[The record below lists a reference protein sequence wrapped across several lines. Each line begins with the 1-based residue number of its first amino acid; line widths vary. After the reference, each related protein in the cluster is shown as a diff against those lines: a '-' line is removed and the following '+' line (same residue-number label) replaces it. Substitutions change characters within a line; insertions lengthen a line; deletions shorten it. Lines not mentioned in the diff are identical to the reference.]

1 MTQENVNQNNTE
13 LKAWVVFRDK
23 TELGILKPLKRGF
36 RHCFVILNDGK
47 RWISVDP
54 LSNHMDV
61 LVHDLDPDFD
71 LPGWMAERDCTVL
84 AAPIARDKMCMAPIL
99 PFSCVEAVKRVLGI
113 HAWHILTPYQLYSYL
128 QRRQFVFAA
137 PSTTQKLKEIF
148 YGWRYIRSIKN
159 SVRQDSAN
167 AYQHGAYS

>member
-1 MTQENVNQNNTE
+1 MTQENNNETATQ
-13 LKAWVVFRDK
+13 LKAWVIFRDK

-36 RHCFVILNDGK
+36 RYCFVILNDGK

-84 AAPIARDKMCMAPIL
+84 PAAVERDKMRMAPVL

-113 HAWHILTPYQLYSYL
+113 HGWHILTPYQLYRYL
-128 QRRQFVFAA
+128 QRRASGAA
-137 PSTTQKLKEIF
+137 PSTTQKLKEMF
-148 YGWRYIRSIKN
+148 YGWRYIRSFQN
-159 SVRQDSAN
+159 TVRQGTAN
-167 AYQHGAYS
+167 SF